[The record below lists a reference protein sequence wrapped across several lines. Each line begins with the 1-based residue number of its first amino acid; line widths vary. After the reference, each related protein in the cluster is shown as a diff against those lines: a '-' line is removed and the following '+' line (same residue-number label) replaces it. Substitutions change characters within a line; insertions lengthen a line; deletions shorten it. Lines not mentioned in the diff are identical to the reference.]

1 MKRSLRPGSSHAQRT
16 SLCKRS
22 ATRLLKPLGTFTRAK
37 GARYLLSRRACPSL
51 KLIIHDRE
59 LNIKR
64 IQDYDGN
71 ILSCRLAVG
80 EAFKESQHIADR
92 TVKVVRLPPE
102 RQELND
108 NPLRFASIAPASSA
122 CPQKRF
128 QGAYSSVPGT
138 SLRNVIDAESWIA
151 ESTEHGDNRPFKR
164 QRLQDVGP
172 RSSAREVVP
181 PLFHRAGTEDRMH
194 QRLQSTSRRDSSIC
208 QVEDSQRASV
218 RKGLLNPPNYG
229 VSCLRSS

>member
-1 MKRSLRPGSSHAQRT
+1 M
-16 SLCKRS
+16 
-22 ATRLLKPLGTFTRAK
+22 
-37 GARYLLSRRACPSL
+37 CPSL
-51 KLIIHDRE
+51 KLIIRDRE

-92 TVKVVRLPPE
+92 TVNVVRQPPE

-128 QGAYSSVPGT
+128 QGAYSSGPGT
-138 SLRNVIDAESWIA
+138 SLRNVIDADSWIL

-164 QRLQDVGP
+164 QRLQNVGP
-172 RSSAREVVP
+172 RSSAHEIDP
-181 PLFHRAGTEDRMH
+181 PLFPRAGTEDH
-194 QRLQSTSRRDSSIC
+194 STSRRGLSIC
-208 QVEDSQRASV
+208 QVEDSQRAST
-218 RKGLLNPPNYG
+218 RKGLPTPPPNYG